1 MIIKALTCR
10 NFRNIEELEA
20 GSFDEMNVICGEN
33 AQGKTNMLESIWLF
47 TGMKSFRGSRD
58 SELVKKDREKAVNGL
73 EFVSAGTEES
83 ARLEISERRT
93 AFLNGKKLKA
103 ASELAEH
110 FSAVVFSPGDL
121 SLIKDGPAVRRR
133 FLDTAIGQLYPAYIG
148 ILKKYTRAV
157 IQRNSVIK
165 DYRYDRTLEIMLDS
179 FEDEIAAEAV
189 KIVKFRARYIS
200 LLKEILPEI
209 YGGISSGKE
218 SLETFY
224 MPSAADDIKERL
236 KAART
241 ADMLTGSTSA
251 GPHRDDIDFKIN
263 GMSARSYGSQGQ
275 KRSVAL
281 SLKLAEA
288 EIIKNIS
295 GEYPVFLLDDV
306 MSELDP
312 DRQSYI
318 LNRVKGIQTFITCCD
333 PSNTAS
339 LEKGRIIYIE
349 NGRIK

>member
-1 MIIKALTCR
+1 
-10 NFRNIEELEA
+10 
-20 GSFDEMNVICGEN
+20 
-33 AQGKTNMLESIWLF
+33 
-47 TGMKSFRGSRD
+47 
-58 SELVKKDREKAVNGL
+58 
-73 EFVSAGTEES
+73 
-83 ARLEISERRT
+83 
-93 AFLNGKKLKA
+93 
-103 ASELAEH
+103 
-110 FSAVVFSPGDL
+110 
-121 SLIKDGPAVRRR
+121 
-133 FLDTAIGQLYPAYIG
+133 
-148 ILKKYTRAV
+148 
-157 IQRNSVIK
+157 
-165 DYRYDRTLEIMLDS
+165 
-179 FEDEIAAEAV
+179 
-189 KIVKFRARYIS
+189 
-200 LLKEILPEI
+200 
-209 YGGISSGKE
+209 
-218 SLETFY
+218 
-224 MPSAADDIKERL
+224 MPSAADDVKERL

-251 GPHRDDIDFKIN
+251 GPHRDDIGFKIN
-263 GMSARSYGSQGQ
+263 GMSARSFGSQGQ

-349 NGRIK
+349 NGRIR